1 MVGLNS
7 AGGGAFWIYAMGAG
21 LVSPKTPPAGPQD
34 PGTIPSRETAAES
47 PPSAPSTA
55 DEPTPFKEAQR
66 LFKEARIL
74 FGTADY
80 TGALELLI
88 EAYRTA
94 SKIADEER
102 RSRILHVLQVNL
114 SQAHVE
120 AWKVDGD
127 LEHLRIAK
135 SLLTR
140 HLAREEDEESES
152 RRAAE
157 LLMERIDASL
167 ERASAEADEAA
178 ATPLSPP
185 VEGAGAGDAAPR
197 DRGKMSPMKIAGYT
211 ALACS
216 GLGLGIMAGG
226 MAIAARAQ
234 VDFDTEQTQAEVD
247 GAERRGKTGNL
258 MAIAGGASAGA
269 FAVTGVVLLVLD
281 KKRRVRAGKDRIVSI
296 DGLAPMWSRQALG
309 FSLGGRF

>member
-1 MVGLNS
+1 M
-7 AGGGAFWIYAMGAG
+7 
-21 LVSPKTPPAGPQD
+21 
-34 PGTIPSRETAAES
+34 
-47 PPSAPSTA
+47 
-55 DEPTPFKEAQR
+55 EAQR

-80 TGALELLI
+80 TGALELLT

-120 AWKVDGD
+120 AWKVDAD

-152 RRAAE
+152 RRVAE

-167 ERASAEADEAA
+167 DRANEDAEAS
-178 ATPLSPP
+178 ATPLAPP

-216 GLGLGIMAGG
+216 GLSLGIMGGG
-226 MAIAARAQ
+226 MAIAASAQ
-234 VDFDTEQTQAEVD
+234 GEFDTEETQAGVD
-247 GAERRGKTGNL
+247 GAERRGKTGNI

-269 FAVTGVVLLVLD
+269 FAATGVVLLVLD
-281 KKRRVRAGKDRIVSI
+281 KKRRVRAGKDRVVSI
-296 DGLAPMWSRQALG
+296 DGLAPLWSRQAVG